1 MASKRSLLIRR
12 REELGLSQERLAA
25 LIISDR
31 TTVGR
36 IERGETTPQPQTR
49 ERLSKALQVDP
60 EQLTELLIHDGE
72 HRPAAPAR
80 ATTGGVVDDPHTT
93 GVTDMYRRE
102 LLRLLGT
109 AGALI
114 LLPPGVETD
123 ERANAQHPG
132 DPNHLKAFNSH
143 LWQVFGLSTTKRLL
157 YPLVLDQLRVL
168 VGRIETATSDG
179 EHQQLCTLASEL
191 FQLAGEICFD
201 NDQYAD
207 AVHCYNLAASAAK
220 EGRANDQ
227 WACAL
232 TRHGYVSMYDQ
243 QHRQARAILDAAAR
257 VAARGD
263 SQLATRQWVAVVQA
277 QAAAAL
283 RDADGC
289 QRALDTAQEVTGL
302 RTSASPGGW
311 LRFDG
316 SRLDEE
322 RGTCYLALDQPE
334 LAAGAL
340 TTALKRT
347 TSVRRRG
354 SLLTDLAA
362 IGVRRHD
369 PDEILVHGH
378 AAINLAVQSN
388 SLGYVGR
395 KLRAL
400 QTRLTPF
407 NSDPRIAALDDRIA
421 GVFPAA
427 YTAHEPESR

>member
-60 EQLTELLIHDGE
+60 EQLTALLIPDGE
-72 HRPAAPAR
+72 LRAAAPAR
-80 ATTGGVVDDPHTT
+80 AIPGGVVADPYTT

-102 LLRLLGT
+102 LLRLLGV
-109 AGALI
+109 AGALL

-123 ERANAQHPG
+123 ERADEQQAGNL
-132 DPNHLKAFNSH
+132 DDLKAFNSH
-143 LWQVFGLSTTKRLL
+143 LWQVFGLSTTKLLL

-168 VGRIETATSDG
+168 VNRIETAKSDA
-179 EHQQLCTLASEL
+179 EHRQLCTLASEL

-207 AVHCYNLAASAAK
+207 AWHCYNLAASAAK
-220 EGRANDQ
+220 EGKAYDQ

-232 TRHGYVSMYDQ
+232 TRHAYVSMYDE
-243 QHRQARAILDAAAR
+243 QHHQTRAILDAAAR
-257 VAARGD
+257 VAGRGD
-263 SQLATRQWVAVVQA
+263 SQLATRYWVAMVQA
-277 QAAAAL
+277 QAAADL

-289 QRALDTAQEVTGL
+289 HRALGSAQQVTRLG
-302 RTSASPGGW
+302 TSASPGGW

-322 RGTCYLALDQPE
+322 RGTCYLALGQPE

-340 TTALKRT
+340 TAALERT
-347 TSVRRRG
+347 TSIRRRG

-378 AAINLAVQSN
+378 AAVDLAVQS
-388 SLGYVGR
+388 SSPGYVGR

-407 NSDPRIAALDDRIA
+407 GRDPRIAALDDRIT
-421 GVFPAA
+421 GVFPQ
-427 YTAHEPESR
+427 PR